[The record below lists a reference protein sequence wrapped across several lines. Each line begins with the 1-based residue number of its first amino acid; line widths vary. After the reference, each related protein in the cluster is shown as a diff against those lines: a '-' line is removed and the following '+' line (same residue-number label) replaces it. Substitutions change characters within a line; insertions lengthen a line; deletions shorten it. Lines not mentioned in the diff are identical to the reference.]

1 MPHSNGVCVLTP
13 AQADELERNGT
24 IPSCLHHRHLSR
36 GKAEE
41 LISEHIVFRDDR
53 GEYVRSVEARW
64 VGKGKRYIAF
74 VRSREWKR
82 VESSGT
88 TVMQLV
94 PAGGA
99 W

>member
-1 MPHSNGVCVLTP
+1 MHSNGVCVLTP
-13 AQADELERNGT
+13 AQADEFERNGT
-24 IPSCLHHRHLSR
+24 VACCTQHRHLSR

-41 LISEHIVFRDDR
+41 LASERIVCRDDR
-53 GEYVRSVEARW
+53 GDFVSYIEARW
-64 VGKGKRYIAF
+64 VGKGRKYLTF

-82 VESSGT
+82 MESSGT

>member
-1 MPHSNGVCVLTP
+1 MHTNGVCILTP
-13 AQADELERNGT
+13 SQALQFESHGITPDCHL
-24 IPSCLHHRHLSR
+24 HRHMSR

-41 LISEHIVFRDDR
+41 LVAQRIVYRDDQGDFTR
-53 GEYVRSVEARW
+53 LIEARW
-64 VGKGKRYIAF
+64 VGKGKRYITF

-82 VESSGT
+82 LDSAGS

>member
-1 MPHSNGVCVLTP
+1 MSGVCVLTP
-13 AQADELERNGT
+13 AQAYQLEAHGL
-24 IPSCLHHRHLSR
+24 IPSCREHRHLSR

-41 LISEHIVFRDDR
+41 LVSEHIVFRDDHGDYSR
-53 GEYVRSVEARW
+53 LVEARW
-64 VGKGKRYIAF
+64 IGKGKRFLAF

-82 VESSGT
+82 MESAGT

>member
-1 MPHSNGVCVLTP
+1 MHSNGVCILTP
-13 AQADELERNGT
+13 HQAFQLERNG
-24 IPSCLHHRHLSR
+24 ILPDCREHRHLSR

-41 LISEHIVFRDDR
+41 LIAEHFVFRDER
-53 GEYVRSVEARW
+53 GNYTRYLEARW
-64 VGKGKRYIAF
+64 VGKGKRFLVF

-82 VESSGT
+82 LESAGT

-94 PAGGA
+94 PAGGV